1 MELLGINTHTVR
13 DAVVSSIGE
22 RGARAV
28 VWIILALLSAFTAWI
43 LVTHLDLTV
52 IGLLIG
58 GVYALGA
65 VGLSLVYGNMHFP
78 NIAHGDTMTAAA
90 FVALTV
96 MVTWLPETWSMN
108 SVGMFTFPYTL
119 FIALPIGMAVVALG
133 AVLVDR
139 FVYRRLRL
147 KAAQLGVITL
157 ASLGV
162 AIALRGLIQYIWG
175 TEIQNYPRESK
186 KFLRWDEEFLDATV
200 FTSYPPGIHGV
211 RLDIGFLDTT
221 VLVPPDMIFVFAAAV
236 VLTLAL
242 YLFLNLTRAGKAMRA
257 AADNEDLAAISGINV
272 ERSHM
277 LTWAI
282 AGATAGAAGI
292 LFAAGQGQ
300 LLTISGWKLMIPM
313 FAAVVAGGIGN
324 PYGAFAGAIMIGV
337 IGEVSTE
344 WLDPTYKPAVFF
356 AAIIVMLLVRPRGLF
371 GASRV

>member
-1 MELLGINTHTVR
+1 MELLGINTHAVR
-13 DAVVSSIGE
+13 DAVVSRFGE
-22 RGARAV
+22 RAV
-28 VWIILALLSAFTAWI
+28 QWGLWVLIAAITAFVAWV
-43 LVTHLDLTV
+43 LVDHLDLTV
-52 IGLLIG
+52 IGILIG

-90 FVALTV
+90 FVALAV
-96 MVTWLPETWSMN
+96 MATLLPESWSLN
-108 SVGMFTFPYTL
+108 SVGMFTFPYTI
-119 FIALPIGMAVVALG
+119 FIALAAGMAVAAIG
-133 AVLVDR
+133 SVLIDR
-139 FVYRRLRL
+139 FVYRHLRLRG
-147 KAAQLGVITL
+147 AQLGVLAL

-162 AIALRGLIQYIWG
+162 AIAMRGMIQYIWG
-175 TEIQNYPRESK
+175 TEIQNYPRVSK
-186 KFLRWDEEFLDATV
+186 KFLRWDVEVLDV
-200 FTSYPPGIHGV
+200 
-211 RLDIGFLDTT
+211 T
-221 VLVPPDMIFVFAAAV
+221 VLVPPDMIFVFIAAV
-236 VLTLAL
+236 VLTVAL
-242 YLFLNLTRAGKAMRA
+242 YLFLNLTKAGKAMRA
-257 AADNEDLAAISGINV
+257 AADNEDLARISGINV
-272 ERSHM
+272 ERTHM

-324 PYGAFAGAIMIGV
+324 PYGAFAGAMLIGV

>member
-1 MELLGINTHTVR
+1 MEMLGINSHAVR
-13 DAVVSSIGE
+13 DAVVERLGE
-22 RGARAV
+22 RAARALMYLGV
-28 VWIILALLSAFTAWI
+28 AALAGIAGWT
-43 LVTHLDLTV
+43 LVTRLDLTV

-90 FVALTV
+90 FVALAV
-96 MVTWLPETWSMN
+96 MATLLPESWSDN
-108 SVGMFTFPYTL
+108 SVAIFTFPWTL
-119 FIALPIGMAVVALG
+119 FIALPIGMALVAVG
-133 AVLVDR
+133 AVVVDR
-139 FVYRRLRL
+139 LVYRQLRM
-147 KAAQLGVITL
+147 KAAQLGVLTL

-162 AIALRGLIQYIWG
+162 AIAARGLIQYIWG
-175 TEIQNYPRESK
+175 TEIQNYPRVSK
-186 KFLRWDEEFLDATV
+186 KFLSWEID
-200 FTSYPPGIHGV
+200 
-211 RLDIGFLDTT
+211 FLDTT
-221 VLVPPDMIFVFAAAV
+221 ILVPPDMLFVFGAAL
-236 VLTLAL
+236 VLTLAI
-242 YLFLNLTRAGKAMRA
+242 YLFLNLTRTGKAMRA
-257 AADNEDLAAISGINV
+257 AADNADLAQISGINV
-272 ERSHM
+272 ERTNM

-324 PYGAFAGAIMIGV
+324 PYGAFAGAIFIGV

-356 AAIIVMLLVRPRGLF
+356 AAIIVMLIVRPRGIF
-371 GASRV
+371 GSSRV

>member
-13 DAVVSSIGE
+13 DAVVSRVGE
-22 RGARAV
+22 RGARAI
-28 VWIILALLSAFTAWI
+28 VWVAVALLSAVAAWV
-43 LVTHLDLTV
+43 LVTRLDLTV

-90 FVALTV
+90 FVALAV

-133 AVLVDR
+133 SVLVDR

-147 KAAQLGVITL
+147 KAVQLGVITL

-162 AIALRGLIQYIWG
+162 AIALRGLVQYIWG

-186 KFLRWDEEFLDATV
+186 KFLRWDVE
-200 FTSYPPGIHGV
+200 
-211 RLDIGFLDTT
+211 FLDTT
-221 VLVPPDMIFVFAAAV
+221 VLVPPDMIFVFGAAV

-242 YLFLNLTRAGKAMRA
+242 YLFLNLTKAGKAMRA

-272 ERSHM
+272 ERTHM

-324 PYGAFAGAIMIGV
+324 PYGAFAGAILIGV

-356 AAIIVMLLVRPRGLF
+356 GAIIVMLLVRPRGLF